1 MSATPVTPAWLAEA
15 HARLRARL
23 PGHRARLLAALEP
36 VRVHVERER
45 LASHEDVLARLR
57 AFGPASGWIEWQSA
71 LQAFEGGWEGPPEGA
86 GRMLACECADGGGAS
101 LHVRWDGAGWT
112 LARIA
117 EAEGEPT
124 HLRERVRH
132 VATARA
138 GGRGRLLC
146 HDRYWAV
153 DPELGARPALARFTG
168 FATAGEEG

>member
-23 PGHRARLLAALEP
+23 PDHRARLLA
-36 VRVHVERER
+36 
-45 LASHEDVLARLR
+45 
-57 AFGPASGWIEWQSA
+57 A
-71 LQAFEGGWEGPPEGA
+71 LQAFEGGWEGPPAGA

-117 EAEGEPT
+117 ETEGEPT

-138 GGRGRLLC
+138 GGQGRLLC
-146 HDRYWAV
+146 HDRCWAI